1 MPRKPEF
8 VAAPVVVSEPPGDK
22 LCDHGVR
29 FAERCAEC
37 EAVLGSPMPG
47 SWAAKA
53 PMGKPRID
61 PSNSIARHNGEVPKN
76 ADFKLVIDA
85 LPNVPYAEGTF
96 APGTHEMPNRI
107 VEVPTVTGPSM
118 EALGERRAQL
128 RANLGHARNSVKG
141 ADDSR
146 AVAAENSLRK
156 FDESGDGIRLRL
168 FAISAL
174 KETSHAQA

>member
-8 VAAPVVVSEPPGDK
+8 VAAPVPALSPEEAKIV
-22 LCDHGVR
+22 
-29 FAERCAEC
+29 
-37 EAVLGSPMPG
+37 EAVLG
-47 SWAAKA
+47 
-53 PMGKPRID
+53 KPR
-61 PSNSIARHNGEVPKN
+61 
-76 ADFKLVIDA
+76 IDA

-96 APGTHEMPNRI
+96 APGTHETPARI
-107 VEVPTVTGPSM
+107 IEVPTVTGPTL

-168 FAISAL
+168 FCRRGLEESAW
-174 KETSHAQA
+174 ACPP

>member
-1 MPRKPEF
+1 MLGQYLTPTECGMT
-8 VAAPVVVSEPPGDK
+8 AASSIDPK
-22 LCDHGVR
+22 
-29 FAERCAEC
+29 
-37 EAVLGSPMPG
+37 
-47 SWAAKA
+47 
-53 PMGKPRID
+53 KPR
-61 PSNSIARHNGEVPKN
+61 
-76 ADFKLVIDA
+76 IDA
-85 LPNVPYAEGTF
+85 LPNVQYAEGTF
-96 APGTHEMPNRI
+96 EPGTHETPARI

-128 RANLGHARNSVKG
+128 RAQLRANLGHARNSVTG

-146 AVAAENSLRK
+146 AVAAENSLRR

>member
-8 VAAPVVVSEPPGDK
+8 VAAPVVVLDQYLTPT
-22 LCDHGVR
+22 
-29 FAERCAEC
+29 EC
-37 EAVLGSPMPG
+37 GMT
-47 SWAAKA
+47 AASSIDPK
-53 PMGKPRID
+53 KPRID
-61 PSNSIARHNGEVPKN
+61 V
-76 ADFKLVIDA
+76 
-85 LPNVPYAEGTF
+85 LPGVKYAGGKTYD
-96 APGTHEMPNRI
+96 PGTHETPECI

-141 ADDSR
+141 ADDTR

-168 FAISAL
+168 FAVSAL
-174 KETSHAQA
+174 KETSHAQN

>member
-1 MPRKPEF
+1 MPRKPGF
-8 VAAPVVVSEPPGDK
+8 VAAPVVV
-22 LCDHGVR
+22 
-29 FAERCAEC
+29 
-37 EAVLGSPMPG
+37 LGRDCG
-47 SWAAKA
+47 GAIHAKYVD
-53 PMGKPRID
+53 KPR
-61 PSNSIARHNGEVPKN
+61 
-76 ADFKLVIDA
+76 IDA

-96 APGTHEMPNRI
+96 EPGTHETPTRI

-146 AVAAENSLRK
+146 AVAAENALRK

-168 FAISAL
+168 FCRRGLEESAW
-174 KETSHAQA
+174 AGDAR

>member
-8 VAAPVVVSEPPGDK
+8 VAAPAPALSPEEAKIV
-22 LCDHGVR
+22 
-29 FAERCAEC
+29 
-37 EAVLGSPMPG
+37 EAVIGR
-47 SWAAKA
+47 
-53 PMGKPRID
+53 PR
-61 PSNSIARHNGEVPKN
+61 
-76 ADFKLVIDA
+76 IDA
-85 LPNVPYAEGTF
+85 LPNVQYAEGTF
-96 APGTHEMPNRI
+96 APGTHETPKRI

-146 AVAAENSLRK
+146 AVAAENALRK

-174 KETSHAQA
+174 KETSYAQV

>member
-8 VAAPVVVSEPPGDK
+8 VAAP
-22 LCDHGVR
+22 
-29 FAERCAEC
+29 
-37 EAVLGSPMPG
+37 
-47 SWAAKA
+47 A
-53 PMGKPRID
+53 PV
-61 PSNSIARHNGEVPKN
+61 NSISRHNGKVPTDLDVELSVEQLAERIQLGYPNPPSSGVRKI
-76 ADFKLVIDA
+76 VIDA

-96 APGTHEMPNRI
+96 EPGTHETPARI

-168 FAISAL
+168 FAVSAL
-174 KETSHAQA
+174 KETSHAQI